1 MGLLDAGARVLEEQ
15 AATHLRTLK
24 FAARGRRGQN
34 PPRLEDNE
42 WWALGQHYGLASP
55 LLDWTRAPFAA
66 AYFAFEELSSDQT
79 PYRVVFGL
87 NRDAVQAKNAEFEEG
102 QSLEVGRL
110 PIVEFIE
117 PLSDEN
123 PRLVSQSGLFT
134 RAPIGMPIEGWIAQA
149 FEGSGVPALLRIE
162 IPNRDRG
169 ACLRGLDRMNINHL
183 SLFPDLAGAS
193 RFANIMLE
201 LGR

>member
-1 MGLLDAGARVLEEQ
+1 MRGPVSWRSRPQRIYERSSLPREVG
-15 AATHLRTLK
+15 
-24 FAARGRRGQN
+24 AARIRLDSKITNGGRSVSTMG
-34 PPRLEDNE
+34 
-42 WWALGQHYGLASP
+42 W
-55 LLDWTRAPFAA
+55 RAPFWTGHGHH
-66 AYFAFEELSSDQT
+66 LQQPTSPLRSCRRT
-79 PYRVVFGL
+79 RPYRVVFGL

-162 IPNRDRG
+162 IPDRDRG